1 MRFFKNLI
9 LDVFKERMDKVI
21 GCIETDLD
29 GRFAMIRTQE
39 TNLGDNQIL
48 FISYSQIYVIS
59 YSSPSNTKGI
69 LGFHETS
76 VRPVC
81 YFATQK
87 HSSCKSCQNEPTN
100 EITSL
105 QNVKTE
111 LSIRFPEFPN
121 LPQNLKILELKS
133 VVVFNRCLTLMIM

>member
-39 TNLGDNQIL
+39 TNLGDNQQIL
-48 FISYSQIYVIS
+48 YLIPQIYVIS
-59 YSSPSNTKGI
+59 YSSPSNIKGI
-69 LGFHETS
+69 LCFHETS

-81 YFATQK
+81 SF
-87 HSSCKSCQNEPTN
+87 
-100 EITSL
+100 
-105 QNVKTE
+105 
-111 LSIRFPEFPN
+111 
-121 LPQNLKILELKS
+121 
-133 VVVFNRCLTLMIM
+133 

>member
-69 LGFHETS
+69 LCFHETS

-87 HSSCKSCQNEPTN
+87 HSSGKSCQNEPTN

-105 QNVKTE
+105 
-111 LSIRFPEFPN
+111 
-121 LPQNLKILELKS
+121 
-133 VVVFNRCLTLMIM
+133 